1 MESGYHNS
9 ERSYILLVEDDDD
22 DIELARLAL
31 KRGNI
36 KTDVVVKSDG
46 RKALEFL
53 DELPADDSSETPK
66 PAVILL
72 DINMPEIDGFEVL
85 KRIKRKRS
93 TKNIPVIMLSSSEEE
108 QDVARSYEYG
118 ANSYVSKPL
127 NFDEYEDTVKKVG
140 RYWLE
145 LNKTAT
151 F

>member
-72 DINMPEIDGFEVL
+72 DIHMPEIDGFEVL